1 MVIRI
6 TYKCICSRHNVSQS
20 LNQYLLAAFCAR
32 HQAVYAKAWD
42 LCCLLPTF
50 GGLAAWGAAVM
61 DLETPLEYVLLES
74 CKLSAS
80 SSSSAQ

>member
-6 TYKCICSRHNVSQS
+6 TYKCICSSHNVSQS

-32 HQAVYAKAWD
+32 HQAVYAQAWD

-50 GGLAAWGAAVM
+50 GGLPGVQ
-61 DLETPLEYVLLES
+61 L
-74 CKLSAS
+74 
-80 SSSSAQ
+80 